1 MTVKINEIDSF
12 NINSKKLEE
21 YEQLN
26 KLFCSQKIARRDF
39 LKKMSLFSVSCLMIN
54 NGIIQN
60 VAHAFLPGLIIRFI
74 AGQFFRRSVSRS
86 LVGGFVRKVATDA
99 ASDLVIDTIKN
110 SYQARN
116 EIPASVSTVDYG
128 TRYMNKTNNSNQ
140 LESVTE
146 SINLAEL
153 FGDAVWRKNG
163 TDNPAAI
170 MVTNYNDKTVE
181 IPKLNMFLKDIQ
193 SRNNDFSTQ
202 MGNLGTIPAGTESL
216 INLSVRDLP
225 YTGLKKLEG
234 DNGIY
239 GSGRIL
245 VANNDVEK
253 YINSPNDEHGMTV
266 DELYKIY
273 LEKNR

>member
-202 MGNLGTIPAGTESL
+202 MGNLGTIPAPTETH

>member
-1 MTVKINEIDSF
+1 
-12 NINSKKLEE
+12 
-21 YEQLN
+21 
-26 KLFCSQKIARRDF
+26 
-39 LKKMSLFSVSCLMIN
+39 
-54 NGIIQN
+54 
-60 VAHAFLPGLIIRFI
+60 
-74 AGQFFRRSVSRS
+74 
-86 LVGGFVRKVATDA
+86 
-99 ASDLVIDTIKN
+99 
-110 SYQARN
+110 
-116 EIPASVSTVDYG
+116 
-128 TRYMNKTNNSNQ
+128 
-140 LESVTE
+140 
-146 SINLAEL
+146 
-153 FGDAVWRKNG
+153 
-163 TDNPAAI
+163 
-170 MVTNYNDKTVE
+170 
-181 IPKLNMFLKDIQ
+181 MFLKDIQ